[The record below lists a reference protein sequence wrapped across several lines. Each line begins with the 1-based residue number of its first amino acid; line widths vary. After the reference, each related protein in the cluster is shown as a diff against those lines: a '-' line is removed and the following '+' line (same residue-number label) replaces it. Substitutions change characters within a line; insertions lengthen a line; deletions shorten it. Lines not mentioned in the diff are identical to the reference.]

1 VTMRIAVVETSA
13 QGGLLHYA
21 TQLADALAEGEA
33 VDLIVPRANELA
45 DRVGGARR
53 RAILP
58 APTPTREDGLFGIR
72 LMRRA
77 QIAAR
82 LMVAWGRINWE
93 ARNRR
98 YDVVLLTCDVD
109 LWPMAAAVL
118 ALTVWAGR
126 IACVCHS
133 VRPLNRWSG
142 KEMYVSSPLLI
153 GLLRKRYAR
162 MDVVFVHG
170 ERSREQFESVWP
182 RARLVVIPHGDERIF
197 SGEPPAPSEEER
209 LLFFGDWRKVKG
221 LDVLMAAY
229 GELTKRRPQARLTIA
244 GTPCPADLDPDE
256 VRDWAARQDG
266 GVTVIDRYVPV
277 EEVPE
282 LFGQARAV
290 VTPYLVGYQS
300 GVVHL
305 AMTMG
310 RAVVASDVGDLASV
324 VLDGQTGLTVPAGD
338 VSALAD
344 ALERILSDRALA
356 VRMGK
361 QARDR
366 LLEHSSWE
374 VVAERIV
381 TVLDDR
387 LPSR

>member
-1 VTMRIAVVETSA
+1 MRIAVVETSA

-45 DRVGGARR
+45 DRAGGARR

-58 APTPTREDGLFGIR
+58 APTPTREDGLFGVR
-72 LMRRA
+72 LLRRA

-93 ARNRR
+93 TRKRR

-109 LWPMAAAVL
+109 LWPMAAAAL

-142 KEMYVSSPLLI
+142 EEMYVSSPLLI
-153 GLLRKRYAR
+153 GLLRKMYAR

-182 RARLVVIPHGDERIF
+182 RARLAVIPHGDERIF
-197 SGEPPAPSEEER
+197 SGEPPAPSDEER

-266 GVTVIDRYVPV
+266 KVQVIDRYVPV

-282 LFGQARAV
+282 LFAQARAV

-310 RAVVASDVGDLASV
+310 RAVVASDVGDLTSV

-344 ALERILSDRALA
+344 ALERILSDRVLA
-356 VRMGK
+356 ERLGG
-361 QARDR
+361 QARER

-381 TVLDDR
+381 GALDVL
-387 LPSR
+387 PG

>member
-1 VTMRIAVVETSA
+1 MRIAVVETSA

-21 TQLADALAEGEA
+21 TQLADALAEREA

-45 DRVGGARR
+45 DRAGGARR

-58 APTPTREDGLFGIR
+58 APTPTREDGLFGVR
-72 LMRRA
+72 LLRRA
-77 QIAAR
+77 QIVAR
-82 LMVAWGRINWE
+82 LAVAWGRISWE
-93 ARNRR
+93 ARRRR

-126 IACVCHS
+126 VACVCHS

-142 KEMYVSSPLLI
+142 EEMYVSSPLLI
-153 GLLRKRYAR
+153 GLLRKMYAR

-170 ERSREQFESVWP
+170 ERSREQFECVWP
-182 RARLVVIPHGDERIF
+182 RARLAVIPHGDERIF
-197 SGEPPAPSEEER
+197 SGEPPAPSDEER

-229 GELTKRRPQARLTIA
+229 GELAKRRPQARLTIA

-266 GVTVIDRYVPV
+266 KVQVIDRYVPV

-310 RAVVASDVGDLASV
+310 RAVVASDVGDLTSV

-344 ALERILSDRALA
+344 ALERILSDRVLA
-356 VRMGK
+356 ERLGR
-361 QARDR
+361 QARQR

-381 TVLDDR
+381 GALEVL
-387 LPSR
+387 PG

>member
-1 VTMRIAVVETSA
+1 MRIAVVETSA

-45 DRVGGARR
+45 ERAGEARR

-58 APTPTREDGLFGIR
+58 APTPTREDGLFGVR
-72 LMRRA
+72 LLRRA

-82 LMVAWGRINWE
+82 LAVAWGRINWE
-93 ARNRR
+93 ARRRR

-126 IACVCHS
+126 VACVCHS

-142 KEMYVSSPLLI
+142 EEMYVSSPLLI
-153 GLLRKRYAR
+153 GLLRKMYAR

-182 RARLVVIPHGDERIF
+182 RARLAVIPHGDERIF
-197 SGEPPAPSEEER
+197 SGEPPAPSDEER

-229 GELTKRRPQARLTIA
+229 GELAKRRPQARLTIA

-266 GVTVIDRYVPV
+266 KVQVIDRYVPV

-310 RAVVASDVGDLASV
+310 RAVVASEVGDLTSV

-344 ALERILSDRALA
+344 ALERILSDRVLA
-356 VRMGK
+356 ERLGR
-361 QARDR
+361 QARER

-381 TVLDDR
+381 GALEVL
-387 LPSR
+387 PG